1 MNLVVKVTA
10 MKKMMTVMM
19 MMRMMV
25 MMVMMR
31 YYLHGALMSDSDQN
45 ENITLN
51 FNILK
56 SLFQM
61 LPIEKKSKKLD
72 KKKARDKLVL
82 FR

>member
-10 MKKMMTVMM
+10 MKMMTVMM
-19 MMRMMV
+19 MMV
-25 MMVMMR
+25 MMMMR
-31 YYLHGALMSDSDQN
+31 YYPCMVHSCL
-45 ENITLN
+45 TLIKVKIVHY
-51 FNILK
+51 FILK

-61 LPIEKKSKKLD
+61 LNIEKKSRKLD